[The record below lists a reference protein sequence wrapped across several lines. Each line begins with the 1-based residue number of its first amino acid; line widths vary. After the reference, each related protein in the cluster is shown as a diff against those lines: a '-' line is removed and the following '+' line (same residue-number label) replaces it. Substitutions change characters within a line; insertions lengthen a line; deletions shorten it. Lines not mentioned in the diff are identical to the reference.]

1 MSKNMTLIMEFGRD
15 IPDDRRDMLLTIN
28 AGALASVIVSVD
40 EMLRGRIKYG
50 QLGEETVNELHAVR
64 DHIRSELTDLAGA
77 VFG

>member
-1 MSKNMTLIMEFGRD
+1 MSKNMTLIMEFDRGV
-15 IPDDRRDMLLTIN
+15 PDDRRDMLLTIN

-50 QLGEETVNELHAVR
+50 DLPDAVR
-64 DHIRSELTDLAGA
+64 DELQAMRDHLHTELADLEGA